1 MAAYIIQEYLKLH
14 QNSQMNNT
22 ALLLREHNREILEIW
37 QKEVTQQV
45 AAAKEANTIAL
56 YDHLPNIINDIADI
70 MERKLETIHLHED
83 DKYLEILKNSQ
94 EHGRHRATTAHYTV
108 EQVVH
113 EYIIFHRTIAEF
125 LKSKQGYN
133 EEVSDVLK
141 YVIETSILKSVGA
154 FSRSIQEMQEK
165 LVGTIAHD
173 IRNPLAA
180 AQLSLEMIKQDTE
193 GKWAHKM
200 RDAAERS
207 VRKAISLI
215 EGLMNGITVQ
225 AGQGMM
231 LTFEEK
237 NLLHDIKWIY
247 EEAQEVYLN
256 DILLQH
262 KDRPIIGV
270 YDGTAIRRLLENLIG
285 NAVKYGSA
293 LLPITITVE
302 DDEQQVSIKVH
313 NHGNTISPEK
323 QQHIFEFLGRENP
336 EDEKAHS
343 WGMGLTLAQIVAEA
357 HGGKVHLK
365 STEESGTTFTTT
377 LLKKFNSPGK
387 RRTLLDANQIDS

>member
-1 MAAYIIQEYLKLH
+1 
-14 QNSQMNNT
+14 MNDT
-22 ALLLREHNREILEIW
+22 ALVLREHNSEILKIW
-37 QKEVTQQV
+37 EKEVKKNV
-45 AAAKEANTIAL
+45 SAAREANAIAL

-70 MERKLETIHLHED
+70 MERKIDTINLPND
-83 DKYLEILKNSQ
+83 DKYVEILENSQ
-94 EHGRHRATTAHYTV
+94 HHGRHRATTAHYTV

-113 EYIIFHRTIAEF
+113 EYIIFHRTISEF

-133 EEVSDVLK
+133 EEVSDLLK
-141 YVIETSILKSVGA
+141 YVIETSILKSVGS
-154 FSRSIQEMQEK
+154 FSKSIQEMQEK

-180 AQLSLEMIKQDTE
+180 AQLSLEMIKQDAD
-193 GKWAHKM
+193 GKWAEKM
-200 RDAAERS
+200 RDTAERS
-207 VRKAISLI
+207 VRKALSLI

-231 LTFEEK
+231 LNFEEK

-247 EEAQEVYLN
+247 EEAKEVYFNEIILN
-256 DILLQH
+256 Y
-262 KDRPIIGV
+262 KDQPIIGV
-270 YDGTAIRRLLENLIG
+270 FDCTAVRRLLENLIG

-293 LLPITITVE
+293 VHPITISVE
-302 DDEQQVSIKVH
+302 DEKNQVSIKVH
-313 NHGNTISPEK
+313 NHGNAISPER
-323 QQHIFEFLGRENP
+323 QQHIFEFLGRENH
-336 EDEKAHS
+336 DDATANS

-365 STEESGTTFTTT
+365 SNEESGTTFTTT

-387 RRTLLDANQIDS
+387 KRTKLDASRIVR